1 MATRG
6 RPPKPLDADSS
17 SAAYLGA
24 ELRSRRQARGWT
36 LKQLAEQIGYSMQ
49 HVSEV
54 ERSRSAPSGPFV
66 AACDRA
72 LGARG
77 RLLDLLPAVVN
88 ERIAQRQERE
98 TARRAAVRCD
108 ASEAVG
114 DEDVEP
120 TNRRGLL
127 GAGAAA
133 ALAAAGVAAAPAA
146 AREVDPELP
155 AHWTRLLDVLS
166 RHDDAFGP
174 HDVLAVVRHQLTLI
188 AAHRQVARDALRT
201 QLLRVESRWAEFA
214 AFLSNDVGQTRRR
227 DVYTDRAL
235 QLAREADDRDGTA
248 LALMRQGQWA
258 VQELDAQ
265 RAVAFTQA
273 ALQVPGTSAQVRAR
287 CALRAANSHALAGD
301 EPACQRRLD
310 DAYELAEPSGTPG
323 AVTRVAVRATE
334 ARSWL
339 WMQPRRAIGLYEDA
353 LREWPRGQVRDGG
366 VQQAR
371 LALACAAA
379 GERGR
384 AEAEGRK
391 ALAIARTTRS
401 SVAAREL
408 KQLGEALAAR

>member
-1 MATRG
+1 MSPASAGLIAFLQAWTPGRKPNALRCGGSVGRWRPATTVAQSRIAGLRAGELFDDVAARSVIWFSKSWRNRG
-6 RPPKPLDADSS
+6 GVHPSRSMPTP
-17 SAAYLGA
+17 AA
-24 ELRSRRQARGWT
+24 LRT
-36 LKQLAEQIGYSMQ
+36 
-49 HVSEV
+49 
-54 ERSRSAPSGPFV
+54 SAPSF
-66 AACDRA
+66 A
-72 LGARG
+72 L
-77 RLLDLLPAVVN
+77 
-88 ERIAQRQERE
+88 
-98 TARRAAVRCD
+98 
-108 ASEAVG
+108 
-114 DEDVEP
+114 
-120 TNRRGLL
+120 
-127 GAGAAA
+127 
-133 ALAAAGVAAAPAA
+133 
-146 AREVDPELP
+146 
-155 AHWTRLLDVLS
+155 RLLDVLS
-166 RHDDAFGP
+166 CHDDAFGP

-201 QLLRVESRWAEFA
+201 QLLRVESRWTEFA

-227 DVYTDRAL
+227 DAYTDRAL
-235 QLAREADDRDGTA
+235 QFAREADDRDSTA

-273 ALQVPGTSAQVRAR
+273 ALHVPGTSTQVRAR

-408 KQLGEALAAR
+408 KQLGEALTAR